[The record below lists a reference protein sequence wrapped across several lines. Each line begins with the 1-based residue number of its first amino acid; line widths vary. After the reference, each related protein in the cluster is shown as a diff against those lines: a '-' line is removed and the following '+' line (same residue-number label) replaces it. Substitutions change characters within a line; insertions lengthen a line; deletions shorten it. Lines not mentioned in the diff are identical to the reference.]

1 MTRWAHPQTG
11 YTLSFR
17 FYCVAQISSIQE
29 SIRLFND
36 NITRIAELHARALN
50 NTNDAAAARN
60 AQQLEELVNET
71 SALSTTLKRRVQAL
85 ERQGG
90 SGREAQIRRQQVSVV
105 LSDTRA
111 TLFCDLHA
119 DHGHQQTALVK
130 SKFVEAIQNYQQV
143 EQQYRQ
149 KYKQR
154 MERQFKIGEF
164 SLTRLVVVHL
174 REPLHFQSSLT
185 RRRRRFV
192 LSSRM
197 IKAGKSSLKLWV
209 LSPLFVTCPEYFIS
223 L

>member
-1 MTRWAHPQTG
+1 
-11 YTLSFR
+11 L
-17 FYCVAQISSIQE
+17 YCFAQISSIQE

-90 SGREAQIRRQQVSVV
+90 SGREAQIRRQQVSVL
-105 LSDTRA
+105 LSDTRVFRA
-111 TLFCDLHA
+111 TLFCDLRA
-119 DHGHQQTALVK
+119 DHGNQQTALVK

-164 SLTRLVVVHL
+164 SLTTLVVVHL
-174 REPLHFQSSLT
+174 RE
-185 RRRRRFV
+185 
-192 LSSRM
+192 
-197 IKAGKSSLKLWV
+197 
-209 LSPLFVTCPEYFIS
+209 
-223 L
+223 